1 MVGAKSRKEPEQ
13 EIGFSSQGREEGEE
27 GGREGGGR
35 GREGGEGG
43 REGGGRG
50 REGEEGGREGGG
62 RGREGG
68 GRAIQCPWPD
78 GSRTQKLPVR
88 S

>member
-35 GREGGEGG
+35 GREGG
-43 REGGGRG
+43 
-50 REGEEGGREGGG
+50 
-62 RGREGG
+62 
-68 GRAIQCPWPD
+68 
-78 GSRTQKLPVR
+78 V
-88 S
+88 